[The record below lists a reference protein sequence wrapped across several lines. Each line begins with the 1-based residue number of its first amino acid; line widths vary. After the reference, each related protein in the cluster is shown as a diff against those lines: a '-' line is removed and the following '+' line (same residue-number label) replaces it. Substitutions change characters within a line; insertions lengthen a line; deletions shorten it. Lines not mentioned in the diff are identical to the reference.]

1 MPQLASLPP
10 PTLRAPGRAAH
21 SGRGADSAAS
31 HTTGEGAERPL
42 TLTPQARAQS
52 DEYTTRMNTYK
63 FDSGTFGS
71 TVSVPEVDEGRF
83 RYKP

>member
-1 MPQLASLPP
+1 MYVKV
-10 PTLRAPGRAAH
+10 RKERMAA
-21 SGRGADSAAS
+21 
-31 HTTGEGAERPL
+31 E
-42 TLTPQARAQS
+42 ARAQS

-63 FDSGTFGS
+63 FGSGTFGS

>member
-1 MPQLASLPP
+1 VLRTPAKALILRPP
-10 PTLRAPGRAAH
+10 
-21 SGRGADSAAS
+21 
-31 HTTGEGAERPL
+31 
-42 TLTPQARAQS
+42 TPQARAQS

>member
-1 MPQLASLPP
+1 MAVLACLLRPFGLLVALCTLAKALTLRP
-10 PTLRAPGRAAH
+10 PTL
-21 SGRGADSAAS
+21 
-31 HTTGEGAERPL
+31 
-42 TLTPQARAQS
+42 QARAQS

-71 TVSVPEVDEGRF
+71 KFSVPEVDEGSF